1 MNLSRFH
8 LLWLL
13 LPLWVACSQEEQ
25 LSSPAPDGWQACR
38 LYFDGPAPCFEASAQ
53 RATAAWPDQACVY
66 LSFDTESK
74 VVDGKAIY
82 DASTDEW
89 TVYYNGVIA
98 NNTTSACRAYYF
110 DGPLTLADAQFLL
123 SDSTAVYADTEA
135 TYSKSSEGIKLAA
148 SLVPPTGRIRFKGEP
163 GRQFQL
169 SGIQHYTAYA
179 TNVGQLTGSSAPYTL
194 TIGPSGFTSYI
205 YASFPASSRTLTLAY
220 DNLSFTTQCER
231 PILDAGRSGFMTI
244 PTEANHNGWEM
255 TKVSLAQIS
264 TPSASE
270 VGTGSASLSARIVS
284 DGNCRLIDCGFCWS
298 TASQP
303 TVSDAFVS
311 CGPQA
316 ADFSAN
322 ISGLQENTKY
332 YVRAYA
338 VNELGTAYSEVISF
352 TTLPI
357 TLPEM
362 SVVTISNILS
372 TTADASAQV
381 TSLGNGRLSDAG
393 FVFATHANPSLADT
407 KVSTGTNST
416 LKVKLRNLTP
426 LTTYYIR
433 AYATNEKG
441 TGYGAVISF
450 TTNEKPAGSEIETGG
465 FEGED
470 NNWNP

>member
-13 LPLWVACSQEEQ
+13 LPLWVACSQEDQ

-179 TNVGQLTGSSAPYTL
+179 TSVGQLTGSSAPYTL
-194 TIGPSGFTSYI
+194 TIDPSGYTSYV
-205 YASFPASSRTLTLAY
+205 YAAFPASSRTLTLAY
-220 DNLSFTTQCER
+220 DNLTFTTQCEH
-231 PILDAGRSGFMTI
+231 PILDAGRSGFMVL

-255 TKVSLAQIS
+255 KKVTLAQVS
-264 TPSASE
+264 AASASE
-270 VGTGSASLSARIVS
+270 VGTSSATLAARLVS
-284 DGNCRLIDCGFCWS
+284 NGNCQLIDCGFCWS

-303 TVSDAFVS
+303 TMSDAVVS

-316 ADFSAN
+316 ADFSAK
-322 ISGLQENTKY
+322 ITGLQENTKY

-338 VNELGTAYSEVISF
+338 INELGTAYGEATTF

-357 TLPEM
+357 TLPEL
-362 SVVTISNILS
+362 STVTISNILS
-372 TTADASAQV
+372 TTAEASAQV
-381 TSLGNGRLSDAG
+381 SSLGNGKLSDAG
-393 FVFATHANPSLADT
+393 FVLATHANPSLADT
-407 KVSTGTNST
+407 KVSIGTST
-416 LKVKLRNLTP
+416 TLRVKLRDLSP
-426 LTTYYIR
+426 MTTYYIR

-441 TGYGAVISF
+441 TGYGSIISF
-450 TTNEKPAGSEIETGG
+450 TTKEKPAGSEIDAGG